1 MHLKMSGITKRFG
14 NILANQDVNLEI
26 RSGEVLALLGENGA
40 GKSTLMKILYGF
52 YQADEGEILIDGK
65 KVDITSPR
73 AAMAA
78 GIGMVFQHFS
88 LVPALSVREN
98 LLLAHPAPPFL
109 PSRRRERAEAQLGAL
124 RGLAPELDPDVLVS
138 EISVGQMQLLEL
150 AKVLNLDAKVVILDE
165 PTSVLTPI
173 ETKRL
178 YERVRAIADE
188 GRAVILITHK
198 FEDVISC
205 ATKVAVLRQGRL
217 IEEKVAEGLTS
228 GELARLMV
236 GESALR
242 KAERIPP
249 PPSRKVRLE
258 VQNLCVG
265 DAFDSIENIAF
276 EIASGEILGIA
287 GVSGNGQGILADAIA
302 GLLVPES
309 GEVILDGDP
318 IHREGA
324 VRADYRRVSYIP
336 ERPLQNAAAAE
347 LDLVVN
353 LHVKKIPEFPFWLR
367 WGNAE
372 QATQK
377 ALETFDVRPRDP
389 RRTAGQLS
397 GGNLQK
403 LVSARE
409 LGGIPIDNQPI
420 KPALVIAC
428 YPTMGLD
435 VSATQAIYAKLFGF
449 ASQGSAV
456 LWISEDLDDLLH
468 YAHRIAVLFHGKIL
482 KTVDHA
488 EADRNSIGA
497 WMMGA
502 EA

>member
-14 NILANQDVNLEI
+14 NVLANQGVDLEI

-52 YQADEGEILIDGK
+52 YQADEGVILIDGK
-65 KVDITSPR
+65 EAVIDSPR

-178 YERVRAIADE
+178 YERVKAIADE

-198 FEDVISC
+198 FDDVIHC

-217 IEEKVAEGLTS
+217 IEEKAAEGLTS
-228 GELARLMV
+228 AELARLMV
-236 GESALR
+236 GDAALR
-242 KAERIPP
+242 KADRIPRP
-249 PPSRKVRLE
+249 ASPKTRLE
-258 VQNLCVG
+258 VRNLSAG
-265 DAFDSIENIAF
+265 DAFDSIEDIALT
-276 EIASGEILGIA
+276 IGAGEILGIA
-287 GVSGNGQGILADAIA
+287 GVSGNGQGLLADSIA
-302 GLLVPES
+302 GLLEPAA
-309 GEVILDGDP
+309 GEVILDGEP

-336 ERPLQNAAAAE
+336 ERPLQNAVAAE

-353 LHVKKIPEFPFWLR
+353 LHVKKITEFPFWLR
-367 WGNAE
+367 WGGAQQE
-372 QATQK
+372 TEA
-377 ALETFDVRPRDP
+377 ALEAFDVRPRDP
-389 RRTAGQLS
+389 RRKAGQLS

-409 LGGIPIDNQPI
+409 LSGT
-420 KPALVIAC
+420 PALVIAC

-435 VSATQAIYAKLFGF
+435 VSATQSIYAKLFGY
-449 ASQGSAV
+449 AGKGAAV
-456 LWISEDLDDLLH
+456 LWISEDLDDLLT

-482 KTVDHA
+482 RTVDHA
-488 EADRNSIGA
+488 DADRNVIGA
-497 WMMGA
+497 LMMGA
-502 EA
+502 ES

>member
-1 MHLKMSGITKRFG
+1 MHVKMSGISKRFG
-14 NILANQDVNLEI
+14 NVLANQGVNLEI
-26 RSGEVLALLGENGA
+26 QSGEVLALLGENGA

-65 KVDITSPR
+65 RADIVSPR

-98 LLLAHPAPPFL
+98 LLLAHPAPPYL

-178 YERVRAIADE
+178 YERVRAIADD

-198 FEDVISC
+198 FDDVIHC

-217 IEEKVAEGLTS
+217 IEEKAAEGLTS
-228 GELARLMV
+228 AELARLMV
-236 GESALR
+236 GESNLR
-242 KAERIPP
+242 KAERVPAP
-249 PPSRKVRLE
+249 ESRKVRLE
-258 VQNLCVG
+258 VHGLSAG
-265 DAFDSIENIAF
+265 DAFDSIKDIGFTIA
-276 EIASGEILGIA
+276 AGEILGIA
-287 GVSGNGQGILADAIA
+287 GVSGNGQGLLADSVA
-302 GLLVPES
+302 GLLEPRN
-309 GEVILDGDP
+309 GEVILDGEP
-318 IHREGA
+318 IHREGR

-336 ERPLQNAAAAE
+336 ERPLQNAVAAE
-347 LDLVVN
+347 LDLIVN
-353 LHVKKIPEFPFWLR
+353 MHVKKIREFPFWLR
-367 WGNAE
+367 WGGAK
-372 QATQK
+372 QRT
-377 ALETFDVRPRDP
+377 ETAMEAFDVRPRDP
-389 RRTAGQLS
+389 HRKAGQLS

-409 LGGIPIDNQPI
+409 LAGA
-420 KPALVIAC
+420 PALIIAC

-435 VSATQAIYAKLFGF
+435 VSATQSIYAKLFGYA
-449 ASQGSAV
+449 ASGAAV
-456 LWISEDLDDLLH
+456 LWISEDLDDLLT

-482 KTVDHA
+482 RTVEHA
-488 EADRNSIGA
+488 EADRNAIGA
-497 WMMGA
+497 LMMGA
-502 EA
+502 DP